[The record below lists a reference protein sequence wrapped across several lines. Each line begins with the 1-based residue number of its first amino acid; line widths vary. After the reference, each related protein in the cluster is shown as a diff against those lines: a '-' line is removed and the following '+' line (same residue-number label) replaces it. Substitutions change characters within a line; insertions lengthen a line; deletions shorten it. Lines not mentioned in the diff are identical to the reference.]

1 MIKYFLPVSMN
12 LFTQG
17 LINICIC
24 LKTSKIVEQLQ
35 SLKWL
40 PDEIFVLDPEVP
52 DDRLGK
58 NTETNLDAGSPIRG
72 QDISQLEISLQSSA
86 NIG

>member
-1 MIKYFLPVSMN
+1 MN

-58 NTETNLDAGSPIRG
+58 NTETNLIARSPIRG